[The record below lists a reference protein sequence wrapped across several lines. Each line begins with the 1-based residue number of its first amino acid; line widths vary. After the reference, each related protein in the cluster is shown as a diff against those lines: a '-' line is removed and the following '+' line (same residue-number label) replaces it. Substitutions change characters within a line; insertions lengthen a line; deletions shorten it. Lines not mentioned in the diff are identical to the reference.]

1 MAGVGI
7 KRISKED
14 TMRKPIALLTLVLV
28 TTASHCPNVIHT
40 RPGPTRAKVPPAVSA
55 QIPIQGAS
63 FRNLTH
69 PDVSP
74 FWGRVKSDEENAA
87 TSFLARFGLNWVP
100 VVTVPDSLLTEASR
114 AEKRTACGKLRG
126 ANLFIGQQP
135 TAEMDWNLL
144 VVPTDTQLV
153 SREVLSR
160 SALRVRHVRLN
171 LSRFFENSG
180 KYLNPE
186 FWTRAPDGQIV
197 VEAEVTP
204 PRALLESPNNP
215 LPCATECDLRTN
227 GRAGPKK
234 HEIANPPQEICAYGP
249 WVQESIHGF
258 KPEIHPAEAI
268 YWRGT
273 DGAWNL
279 LMLQDASHRFD
290 ASDPRRWKTVFGPA
304 GSPST
309 TVPGEHWVQEA
320 MIGEFV
326 VPLDATLPSSV
337 QIEVVG
343 HQGLEEIGSGGYPTS
358 MLAPGAIPVTA
369 SDQRVQASV
378 VQHGTTQRFVV
389 VRAQIRGAPP
399 TRQLRNDGAY
409 LHLRIPGR

>member
-1 MAGVGI
+1 
-7 KRISKED
+7 
-14 TMRKPIALLTLVLV
+14 MRKPVTLLTLVLV

-40 RPGPTRAKVPPAVSA
+40 PAGPTPAKAPPVVSG
-55 QIPIQGAS
+55 QIPTQGAS

-74 FWGRVKSDEENAA
+74 FWGRVKSDEENAS
-87 TSFLARFGLNWVP
+87 TSFLAAFGLNWVP
-100 VVTVPDSLLTEASR
+100 VVTVPDSLLTVHSR
-114 AEKRTACGKLRG
+114 VDKRTACGKLRV

-144 VVPTDTQLV
+144 ILPTDTQLV
-153 SREVLSR
+153 SLAVLSR
-160 SALRVRHVRLN
+160 SALRVRHVRAN
-171 LSRFFENSG
+171 LSRFFESSG
-180 KYLNPE
+180 KYLEPN
-186 FWTRAPDGQIV
+186 FWHRDAEGRIEI
-197 VEAEVTP
+197 EAEVTP
-204 PRALLESPNNP
+204 PRALLESPSNP
-215 LPCATECDLRTN
+215 LRCADCDLRTD
-227 GRAGPKK
+227 GRAAAQTIKLVD
-234 HEIANPPQEICAYGP
+234 PPQEICTYGP

-258 KPEIHPAEAI
+258 RPEIHPAEAI

-273 DGAWNL
+273 DGTWNL
-279 LMLQDASHRFD
+279 LMLQDASYRFD

-326 VPLDATLPSSV
+326 VPLDATLPGSPRV
-337 QIEVVG
+337 EVVG
-343 HQGLEEIGSGGYPTS
+343 QQGLEAIGSGGYPSSTLS
-358 MLAPGAIPVTA
+358 PGALPVTA

-378 VQHGTTQRFVV
+378 VQHGSSHRFLVI
-389 VRAQIRGAPP
+389 RAQIRGAPESN
-399 TRQLRNDGAY
+399 RLRNDGAY